1 MTGNMWNSS
10 WEQLTESFKS
20 EEGPRVPFMKLQ
32 PGKNV
37 IRVASNP
44 SKIYQHWE
52 KTVDGKSKKITC
64 IGTGCPLCAIGHVP
78 STRFQIKV
86 LDKLDPNDPQPKIL
100 ETGATVIKQISN
112 YANDAEYG
120 DPSNY
125 DIKIQKEGTGKETRY
140 AVTASPNKN
149 PMSPREQALIN
160 ELPDIKDIN
169 KELTR
174 EQILN
179 LNLIA
184 FDENQMSM
192 PPSGNNQ
199 QFNSFNQNQQNFNNS
214 PNFSTQD
221 GFNQA
226 TPSQRKSQALEEW
239 DNI

>member
-1 MTGNMWNSS
+1 
-10 WEQLTESFKS
+10 
-20 EEGPRVPFMKLQ
+20 MKDIQTL
-32 PGKNV
+32 
-37 IRVASNP
+37 AM
-44 SKIYQHWE
+44 
-52 KTVDGKSKKITC
+52 
-64 IGTGCPLCAIGHVP
+64 
-78 STRFQIKV
+78 
-86 LDKLDPNDPQPKIL
+86 
-100 ETGATVIKQISN
+100 
-112 YANDAEYG
+112 DADFG
-120 DPSNY
+120 SPTLY